1 MLHGVEKIS
10 QWTPMVLRY
19 GHGRTTRSEDGLAAK
34 FERSMIMKREV
45 LINKLV
51 DN

>member
-1 MLHGVEKIS
+1 MSHGVEEIL
-10 QWTPMVLRY
+10 QWTPMVLGF

-51 DN
+51 DD